1 MGGIHIECGIIY
13 FQENC
18 PSSCSSLIIIIVH
31 GMAVPIEKLGLEN
44 LLQER
49 VYVKWVDEGHTYT
62 LGSCL
67 ADNKEN
73 INFLMKV
80 VCDSEKRIH
89 VYFSLKATHKH
100 TGKNRSMEMLLVV
113 PPHGNFDCYLKSL
126 PISELDDLSSHDAS
140 ALHEAGISNLEH
152 IIVLPFDLQFEGFVV
167 RKERESAT
175 ILPSNSASSTL
186 MQKLKSLSVTKSFK
200 VYIRPSDYARANLRT
215 VDERLRDKGVWICEP
230 DMRKIYSRQGIML
243 VDWAQIKHREL
254 KGRLLPPPPQPP
266 PYTKH
271 DAQRSTEVQ
280 VPRSPPVADAY
291 SNKDIVPATPS
302 LLPVC
307 HGIFSPDCG
316 EPPDVA
322 EDLDLD
328 DIRKD
333 SGHVE
338 PYLERDSDE
347 EYLAALHAQQ
357 CSQQIRQET
366 SSEAL
371 RLELKEWLKAA
382 MSINENV
389 YEHSGLTKKLFAL
402 GDSVHASNVGMFDA
416 IRPWCSALFLCD
428 PTDSS
433 KLTDEW
439 FVSDMAGLIKWVNTF
454 HRGAE
459 MTILIDDFLKL
470 GNAARLCNKN
480 QYKLQKT
487 DFLLRIWVEFDCS
500 NISINGESRKVL
512 SRKRNILGTSSDV
525 SNKKIRN
532 STNS

>member
-1 MGGIHIECGIIY
+1 M
-13 FQENC
+13 F
-18 PSSCSSLIIIIVH
+18 LIH

-49 VYVKWVDEGHTYT
+49 VYIKWVDEGHPYT

-73 INFLMKV
+73 TNFLMKV
-80 VCDSEKRIH
+80 VCDPEKRIH
-89 VYFSLKATHKH
+89 VYFSLKVTHKH

-113 PPHGNFDCYLKSL
+113 PPHGNFECYSKSL
-126 PISELDDLSSHDAS
+126 PISGLDDLSSHDAS

-152 IIVLPFDLQFEGFVV
+152 IIVLSFDLQFTGFVV

-175 ILPSNSASSTL
+175 ILPSNSTSSTL
-186 MQKLKSLSVTKSFK
+186 MQKLRSLSVTKSFK
-200 VYIRPSDYARANLRT
+200 VYIRPSDYARANLKT
-215 VDERLRDKGVWICEP
+215 VNERLRDKGVWICEP

-254 KGRLLPPPPQPP
+254 KGKLLPPPPQLQPQPQPP
-266 PYTKH
+266 PYTEH

-280 VPRSPPVADAY
+280 VPRSPPIADVY
-291 SNKDIVPATPS
+291 SSKDIIPATPS
-302 LLPVC
+302 HLPVC
-307 HGIFSPDCG
+307 HGIFSPDG
-316 EPPDVA
+316 EEPSDVA
-322 EDLDLD
+322 DDLDLD

-333 SGHVE
+333 TGHVE
-338 PYLERDSDE
+338 PYFEMDSDE

-357 CSQQIRQET
+357 CSQELRQDT

-371 RLELKEWLKAA
+371 RLEFKEWLKAA

-389 YEHSGLTKKLFAL
+389 YGHSGLTKKLFAL
-402 GDSVHASNVGMFDA
+402 GDSVHASNVGLFHD

-433 KLTDEW
+433 RQTDEW

-459 MTILIDDFLKL
+459 MTILMNDFLKL
-470 GNAARLCNKN
+470 GSAARVCNKN
-480 QYKLQKT
+480 QYKHQKS
-487 DFLLRIWVEFDCS
+487 DFLLRIWVEYDCS
-500 NISINGESRKVL
+500 SISINGESRKIL
-512 SRKRNILGTSSDV
+512 SRKRNILETCSDV
-525 SNKKIRN
+525 SKRAK
-532 STNS
+532 TTT

>member
-1 MGGIHIECGIIY
+1 
-13 FQENC
+13 
-18 PSSCSSLIIIIVH
+18 
-31 GMAVPIEKLGLEN
+31 MAVPIEKLGLEN

-316 EPPDVA
+316 EPSDVA

-371 RLELKEWLKAA
+371 RLELKEWLNAA

-428 PTDSS
+428 PTDSN

-480 QYKLQKT
+480 QYKLEKT